1 MRAKLAGIGLI
12 LLLSACGPDE
22 SSLTEYVDELN
33 AIEGQVTAEAGPLIA
48 ELERVQTPNELKT
61 TMEQLVAVRIDSL
74 AASRALDPPEQVA
87 DLHDFFVEWEAQL
100 IPVEEALAARAGTVA
115 GWEELSE
122 SDEME
127 AYRVTL
133 IDGKQRCIEFQAKLD
148 ATAAR
153 GVFADTPWIPGEMKE
168 VVEAVLG
175 CDLFPENPEN
185 IWRLPS
191 TTKPP

>member
-61 TMEQLVAVRIDSL
+61 TMEQLVAIRIDSL
-74 AASRALDPPEQVA
+74 AASRALDPPEQIA
-87 DLHDFFVEWEAQL
+87 DLHDFFTEWEAQL

-115 GWEELSE
+115 GWEELSI

-127 AYRVTL
+127 AYRATL